1 MGIYCMI
8 LSMIILPQLVGFHV
22 EIITSGSMEPSIH
35 TGSVIYVRE
44 GADIDMLEVGTVI
57 TYVLNDS
64 QTKVTHRIMSIDR
77 ENAVVITKGDANE
90 IPDAHAVSMEQIEGV
105 VCGTVAYL
113 GYVARL
119 FMNVYGKLILT
130 GVFLGMLEIC
140 HFWNLLIAACQK
152 RKEKEDHREREKMDG
167 RSGSRHN
174 DRCRNRRCR
183 QRLS

>member
-1 MGIYCMI
+1 MI
-8 LSMIILPQLVGFHV
+8 LSLIILPQLGGFHV
-22 EIITSGSMEPSIH
+22 EIITSGSMEPFIH

-57 TYVLNDS
+57 TYVLNGS

-77 ENAVVITKGDANE
+77 EKAVVTTKGDANE

-105 VCGTVAYL
+105 ACGTVPYL

-140 HFWNLLIAACQK
+140 HFWNLLIAGCKK
-152 RKEKEDHREREKMDG
+152 RKEKKNHREGQKMAG
-167 RSGSRHN
+167 RNDSRHN

-183 QRLS
+183 QRVS